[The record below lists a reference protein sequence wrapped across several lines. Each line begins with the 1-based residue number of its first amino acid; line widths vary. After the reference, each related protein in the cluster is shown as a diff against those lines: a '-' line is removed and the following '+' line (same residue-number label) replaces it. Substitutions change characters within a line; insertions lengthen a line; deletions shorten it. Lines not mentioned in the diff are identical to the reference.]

1 MKIKMTK
8 QKLMDYIDAC
18 ESIKEIESNITRISR
33 KEVVHDKVSGSNPDF
48 PYQPQSFN
56 VAGVIETRL
65 SEKELEQEIQNLK
78 ERRQQA
84 RKIKS
89 EVDQWLNTIPIRMQ
103 RIVRYKFFERLSWEQ
118 AAQRI
123 GKATENSLKKEF
135 ERFMKNN

>member
-56 VAGVIETRL
+56 VAGVVETPL
-65 SEKELEQEIQNLK
+65 SEEEREKEIKLLK

-89 EVDQWLNTIPIRMQ
+89 EVDQWINTIPIRMQ

>member
-18 ESIKEIESNITRISR
+18 ESIKEIESNIVRISR
-33 KEVVHDKVSGSNPDF
+33 REVVHDKVSGSNPDF

-56 VAGVIETRL
+56 VAGVIETHL
-65 SEKELEQEIQNLK
+65 SEEELEQEIQNLK

-89 EVDQWLNTIPIRMQ
+89 EVDQWINTIPIRMQ